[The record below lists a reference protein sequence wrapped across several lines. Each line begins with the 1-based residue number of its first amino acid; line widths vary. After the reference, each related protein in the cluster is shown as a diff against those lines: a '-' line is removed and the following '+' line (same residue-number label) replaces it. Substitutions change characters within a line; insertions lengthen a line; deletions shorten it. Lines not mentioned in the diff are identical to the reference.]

1 MTSTPYLKHVVYN
14 SKCGLKVV
22 MTKVSK
28 HRKLYTLL
36 KEEILGG
43 KYGVTCA
50 FPSEAQLSRRCDCS
64 RITVRKALDELR
76 HEGLIR
82 CRQGRGTVVTEQA
95 TAKTF
100 GLILP
105 GVSRY
110 EYFQPIAT
118 ELARIAQANHC
129 AFLFANID
137 ALEPDELRH
146 NVRELAAD
154 FIKRRVSGVV
164 YHPLEFQSSD
174 DTTNIDI
181 VSVFKRAKIP
191 VVLLDSDVVMPP
203 AQSDFDVV
211 SIDNALAAESL
222 TNHLL
227 SVGARSV
234 GIAMLPKMFP
244 NMMERVRGVG
254 NAMLMAGKTWSVS
267 NVLMA
272 APSNIKAIRAFM
284 KTHPRLDA
292 FVCQNDALA
301 ADYAR
306 ALMKLG
312 YSIPNDI
319 MIAGFDGMDISR
331 VMTPTLTTI
340 RQPYVEIARMVFDM
354 LVRRVKGSDCSP
366 VRVFLSGKLIV
377 RTSTQRPIGKRIS
390 KRRAKCS

>member
-1 MTSTPYLKHVVYN
+1 
-14 SKCGLKVV
+14 

-28 HRKLYTLL
+28 HRKLYDLL
-36 KEEILGG
+36 KAEILGG
-43 KYGVTCA
+43 KYGATCA
-50 FPSEAQLSRRCDCS
+50 FPSEAQLSRRCACS

-82 CRQGRGTVVTEQA
+82 CRQGRGTIVTEQA
-95 TAKTF
+95 ATKTF

-118 ELARIAQANHC
+118 ELTRIAQSNHC

-137 ALEPDELRH
+137 AMEPDELRH

-154 FIKRRVSGVV
+154 FIKRHVSGVV
-164 YHPLEFQSSD
+164 YHPLEFQSPD

-203 AQSDFDVV
+203 VQSDFDVV

-227 SVGARSV
+227 SAGARSV
-234 GIAMLPKMFP
+234 GVAMLPKMFP

-254 NAMLMAGKTWSVS
+254 NAMLLAGKPWSMS
-267 NVLMA
+267 NVLLA
-272 APSNIKAIRAFM
+272 EPTDLKAIRAFM

-301 ADYAR
+301 ADLAR
-306 ALMKLG
+306 SLVKLR
-312 YSIPNDI
+312 YSIPEDI
-319 MIAGFDGMDISR
+319 MLAGFDGMDISR
-331 VMTPTLTTI
+331 IMTPPLTTV
-340 RQPYVEIARMVFDM
+340 RQPYAEIARMVFDV
-354 LVRRVKGSDCSP
+354 LVRRVKGAGCSP
-366 VRVFLSGKLIV
+366 VRVFLPGKLVV
-377 RTSTQRPIGKRIS
+377 RASTQRPIGKRIS
-390 KRRAKCS
+390 RRKAKCS